1 MKFDPASKIQD
12 TWVFGEF
19 GGVNPS
25 ITDSS
30 TYTFLNPD
38 KMTEL
43 FDHEIEGCY
52 LYSRHF
58 NPINKYLCTALA
70 AMEGTEDAHVTASG
84 MSAISSCILQ
94 LCQSGD
100 HIISS
105 STIYGGT
112 YAFLNNFAPRLG
124 IKVSFVDIND
134 KSAVESAMTEQTKIV
149 YCESISNPLMN
160 IPDFEM
166 LSKITAKNKAVL
178 MVDNTFSPMI
188 LSPVQY
194 GADVVLYSMTKFING
209 SSDCV
214 AGAVCA
220 TKDFIMNLMDVNNGA
235 CMLLGPALDSL
246 RASSIL
252 KNLHTLHIR
261 MKQHSQ
267 NALYLATLLH
277 DNDVRVYYPGLPDH
291 PQHELMSKIM
301 NKQFGFGGM
310 IAFEVGTLKRA
321 NRLMV
326 LMQKAKVGYLAVS
339 LGYFKTLFS
348 APAHSTSSEIPED
361 LQKQMGLTDSLVRLS
376 VGLDN
381 DIERIGQKILEC
393 FKKLDK

>member
-58 NPINKYLCTALA
+58 NPINKYLCTALS

-124 IKVSFVDIND
+124 IQVSFVDIND
-134 KSAVESAMTEQTKIV
+134 KSAVESAMTEQTKII

-166 LSKITAKNKAVL
+166 LSKIAAKNKAVL

-277 DNDVRVYYPGLPDH
+277 NNDVKVYYPGLPDH

-326 LMQKAKVGYLAVS
+326 LMQEAKVGYLAVS

>member
-94 LCQSGD
+94 LCQAGD

-134 KSAVESAMTEQTKIV
+134 KGTVESAMTERTRII
-149 YCESISNPLMN
+149 YCESIANPLMN

-166 LSKITAKNKAVL
+166 LSKIAAKNKAVL

-246 RASSIL
+246 RAASIL

-267 NALYLATLLH
+267 NALYLAALLQKKG
-277 DNDVRVYYPGLPDH
+277 VKVYYPGLPNH
-291 PQHELMSKIM
+291 PQHEFMNKIM

-310 IAFEVGTLKRA
+310 IAFEAGSLEKA

-326 LMQKAKVGYLAVS
+326 LMQEAKVGYLAVS

-348 APAHSTSSEIPED
+348 APAHSTSSQIPED
-361 LQKQMGLTDSLVRLS
+361 LQKQMGLTGSLVRLS

-381 DIERIGQKILEC
+381 DIERIGQRIMEC
-393 FKKLDK
+393 FEKLDN

>member
-1 MKFDPASKIQD
+1 
-12 TWVFGEF
+12 
-19 GGVNPS
+19 
-25 ITDSS
+25 
-30 TYTFLNPD
+30 
-38 KMTEL
+38 
-43 FDHEIEGCY
+43 
-52 LYSRHF
+52 
-58 NPINKYLCTALA
+58 
-70 AMEGTEDAHVTASG
+70 MEGTEDAHVTASG

-134 KSAVESAMTEQTKIV
+134 KSAVESAMTEQTKII

-166 LSKITAKNKAVL
+166 LSKIAAKNKAVF

-188 LSPVQY
+188 FSPVQY

-277 DNDVRVYYPGLPDH
+277 DNDVKVYYPGLPDH

-326 LMQKAKVGYLAVS
+326 LMQEAKVGYLAVS

-361 LQKQMGLTDSLVRLS
+361 LRKQMGLTDSLVRLS

-381 DIERIGQKILEC
+381 DIERIGQRILEC